1 MVQRWSHVPTRPS
14 AVSLR
19 PRLSIQT
26 SSTAA
31 TPSHTSFIS
40 SQKLTRPMSII
51 THEAMQTSTADEV
64 WAGKMTSA
72 ETATGIRMGHVPSR
86 QMRRCSRERRQ
97 VQNLSEGTIRIL
109 SMRLWR
115 LPSWRARKST
125 VATFSASEGCRSKN
139 PRGIQRAAPL
149 VVRPMK

>member
-1 MVQRWSHVPTRPS
+1 
-14 AVSLR
+14 
-19 PRLSIQT
+19 
-26 SSTAA
+26 
-31 TPSHTSFIS
+31 
-40 SQKLTRPMSII
+40 
-51 THEAMQTSTADEV
+51 
-64 WAGKMTSA
+64 MTSA

-125 VATFSASEGCRSKN
+125 VATFSASEGWTWN
-139 PRGIQRAAPL
+139 GPRGIQRAAPL
-149 VVRPMK
+149 VVAPMK